1 MEPPLAPITSN
12 PMTALFLFVAT
23 MAISLIAA
31 ALVKYKVR
39 KWSQV
44 DAGSGLTGAQA
55 AAQILRQAGIYDVEV
70 VPYEG
75 MLSDHYD
82 PTNKKLAL
90 SEGVYGSRSVA
101 ALGIAAHEAGH
112 AIQHAQLYAP
122 LAWRMSAVKITS
134 FASGAMMF
142 LPLVLMLLGM
152 VKIGLLLMVTLL
164 GITMLFNLITLPV
177 EFDASR
183 RAKVIL
189 ARSGMVSRGE
199 GERGVNEVL
208 NAAGLTYVAAFVT
221 SLAYLFYYLLPLL
234 TGRSEE

>member
-1 MEPPLAPITSN
+1 MLVPI
-12 PMTALFLFVAT
+12 LLFVAT

-31 ALVKYKVR
+31 GLVKSKFK

-44 DAGSGLTGAQA
+44 DADSGLTGAEA
-55 AAQILRQAGIYDVEV
+55 ASRILRQAGIFDVQV

-75 MLSDHYD
+75 IMSDHYD
-82 PTNKKLAL
+82 PTNKTLAL

-112 AIQHAQLYAP
+112 ALQHAQLYAP

-134 FASGAMMF
+134 FASGPMIL
-142 LPLVLMLLGM
+142 LPMILMVLGM
-152 VKIGLLLMVTLL
+152 LKIGLILMVTLV
-164 GITMLFNLITLPV
+164 GITMIFNLITLPV

-183 RAKVIL
+183 RAKALLV
-189 ARSGMVSRGE
+189 RSGMVRQGGE
-199 GERGVNEVL
+199 ERGVNEVL

-221 SLAYLFYYLLPLL
+221 SLAYLLYYLMPLL
-234 TGRSEE
+234 TGRSED